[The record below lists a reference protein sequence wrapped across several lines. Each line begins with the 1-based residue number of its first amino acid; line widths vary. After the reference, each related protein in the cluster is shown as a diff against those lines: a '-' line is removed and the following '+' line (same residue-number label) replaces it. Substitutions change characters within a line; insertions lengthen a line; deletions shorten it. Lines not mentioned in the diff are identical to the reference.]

1 MKRGLTLARK
11 VWADGRW
18 ICRGR
23 AIWSAKFVG
32 REISAE
38 ADRLFPGS
46 TGTVGPFR
54 YESADR
60 GRSSLFV
67 RAARTVLSRKQS
79 GRASRSFPAR
89 PDGRPVGNCS
99 AKIFARPRPMF
110 GADCVFTPFSPSI
123 LS

>member
-1 MKRGLTLARK
+1 M
-11 VWADGRW
+11 ADGF
-18 ICRGR
+18 CRGR
-23 AIWSAKFVG
+23 AIWSAKFRG

-54 YESADR
+54 YENF
-60 GRSSLFV
+60 GRSRPFFPV
-67 RAARTVLSRKQS
+67 RACRANVLSRDRS
-79 GRASRSFPAR
+79 IRPSTSVPSRLDR
-89 PDGRPVGNCS
+89 NGRPVGI
-99 AKIFARPRPMF
+99 ARPKFTFARPRPMF